1 MTTKKNI
8 KKNINK
14 NNKINIKKSIKFT
27 RKKRNTKKGGKL
39 VGNIFKYIQSIGFE
53 IETND
58 LIKFSIINNEMIN
71 SSLANTDLEEG
82 LTVPDE
88 VIDIINTDDTKIKIT
103 NDQGDDSSKMNI
115 AISEFK
121 DDTDDN
127 VKLKLYIPENT
138 AVQSGTYP
146 IKMITNNG
154 DIITNDTF
162 TDTEWIAT
170 YYKPQQSDN
179 IILNYFLQTL
189 NVIKHHLDA
198 LIPIENCFLEMFKK
212 SKNRYE
218 IVSNDKICF
227 SLPNTNLIYLLDS
240 TDFNNANILNI
251 EFVTQMTFSCDII
264 YIYKI
269 MYELLQFNSQTIPIP
284 IPPSHNNIEIL
295 IEKLQEQA
303 NFDSKDVIDALQI
316 TKRVTDVFF
325 LKYSIVDDN
334 TVKKLK
340 MYLFLIFYKLFVYI
354 NVYIEM
360 NEIAISQGKLALFKY
375 STPFMIRHYNI
386 DIYLR
391 IKQLLQ
397 NIFNEENVDKYI
409 DELIDDSLLETVFY
423 KNAIAIEKR
432 KNIQDAEDVGNPL
445 YSINSYFKMFEFE
458 NEDGEKYTLESDY
471 LYLNNI
477 DEKSTKFP
485 LEDDR
490 IIVEYRSTAEYLT
503 YELYLRAKTLQQK
516 TDINNLTIGVLNM
529 NVILPFLNDA
539 N

>member
-1 MTTKKNI
+1 MRTKKNI
-8 KKNINK
+8 KKNIKK
-14 NNKINIKKSIKFT
+14 NSKTNIKKSIRFT
-27 RKKRNTKKGGKL
+27 RKKRYTKKGGKL

-88 VIDIINTDDTKIKIT
+88 VVDIVNTDDTKIKIT
-103 NDQGDDSSKMNI
+103 NDEGDHGSKMNI

-127 VKLKLYIPENT
+127 AKLKLYIPENT
-138 AVQSGTYP
+138 SVQSGTYP

-179 IILNYFLQTL
+179 IILSYFLQTL
-189 NVIKHHLDA
+189 NVIKQHLDA
-198 LIPIENCFLEMFKK
+198 LIPIEHCFLEMFKK
-212 SKNRYE
+212 SKNKYE

-240 TDFNNANILNI
+240 TDFNNANIFNI
-251 EFVTQMTFSCDII
+251 EFVTQMTFSCDIT

-269 MYELLQFNSQTIPIP
+269 MFELLQFNIPKIP

-295 IEKLQEQA
+295 IEKLQQQNEDLEDLA
-303 NFDSKDVIDALQI
+303 YVLKI

-325 LKYSIVDDN
+325 LKHSIVDDN

-340 MYLFLIFYKLFVYI
+340 MYLFVIFYKLFVYI

-360 NEIAISQGKLALFKY
+360 NEAAIAQGKLALFKY

-397 NIFNEENVDKYI
+397 NIFKEDNVDKYI
-409 DELIDDSLLETVFY
+409 DELIDDSLLETIFY
-423 KNAIAIEKR
+423 KNRTAIKNR
-432 KNIQDAEDVGNPL
+432 KNVQDEEDVGNPL

-503 YELYLRAKTLQQK
+503 YELYLRAETFEQK
-516 TDINNLTIGVLNM
+516 TEINDLAIGVLNM
-529 NVILPFLNDA
+529 NVILPFLN
-539 N
+539 NMNN

>member
-1 MTTKKNI
+1 MRTKKNI
-8 KKNINK
+8 KKNTKK
-14 NNKINIKKSIKFT
+14 NTKKSIRFT
-27 RKKRNTKKGGKL
+27 RKKRYIKKGGKL
-39 VGNIFKYIQSIGFE
+39 VGNIFKHIQSIGFE

-88 VIDIINTDDTKIKIT
+88 VVDIINTDDTKIKIT

-127 VKLKLYIPENT
+127 AKLKLYIPENT

-170 YYKPQQSDN
+170 YYKPQPSDN
-179 IILNYFLQTL
+179 IILSYFLQTL
-189 NVIKHHLDA
+189 NVIKQHLNA
-198 LIPIENCFLEMFKK
+198 LMPIENCLLEMFKK

-218 IVSNDKICF
+218 IVSDDKICF

-240 TDFNNANILNI
+240 TDFNNADIFNI
-251 EFVTQMTFSCDII
+251 EFVAQMTFSCDII

-269 MYELLQFNSQTIPIP
+269 MYELLQFNSPTIPIL
-284 IPPSHNNIEIL
+284 PSHTNIEIL
-295 IEKLQEQA
+295 IEKLKEQA
-303 NFDSKDVIDALQI
+303 NFDSKDVIDVLQI

-340 MYLFLIFYKLFVYI
+340 MYLFVIFYKLFIYI

-360 NEIAISQGKLALFKY
+360 NEAAIAEGKLALFKY
-375 STPFMIRHYNI
+375 SAPFMVRHYNI
-386 DIYLR
+386 NIYLR

-458 NEDGEKYTLESDY
+458 NEDEDEEKYKLESDY

-503 YELYLRAKTLQQK
+503 YELYLTAKTDEQK
-516 TDINNLTIGVLNM
+516 TAINNLTIGVLNM
-529 NVILPFLNDA
+529 NVILPFLKNDA